1 MLNVP
6 RAEASRNARSQRQLL
21 STRARA
27 FTPPITDRDLVASC
41 LQMATRRRARV
52 RQIQTRPV
60 HRRLLKVSLQTAEAV
75 EAAIAVIHNP
85 TAVRATRTALEATPT
100 NVFESI

>member
-1 MLNVP
+1 
-6 RAEASRNARSQRQLL
+6 
-21 STRARA
+21 
-27 FTPPITDRDLVASC
+27 
-41 LQMATRRRARV
+41 
-52 RQIQTRPV
+52 
-60 HRRLLKVSLQTAEAV
+60 V